1 MKGLEGKFEKSDNEE
16 VNRQES
22 PYYNNKKR
30 YSEEDINNKLNLS
43 CEKYGIDGIDSV
55 DDLDKKLEMLSREN
69 TLAVDRENFSNNI
82 NSQEKQL
89 EELSQQLYKK
99 SFDELENHQKKIVSM
114 KSELNKSTRD
124 YIEQL
129 RGNE

>member
-16 VNRQES
+16 VKRQES
-22 PYYNNKKR
+22 PYYNNKKG
-30 YSEEDINNKLNLS
+30 YSEKDINNKLNLS
-43 CEKYGIDGIDSV
+43 CEEYGIDGIDSV
-55 DDLDKKLEMLSREN
+55 EDFEKKLEMLSRED
-69 TLAVDRENFSNNI
+69 TLAVDRENFSNDI
-82 NSQEKQL
+82 KSQEKQL

-114 KSELNKSTRD
+114 KSELSKSTKD